1 MASRASGLA
10 ARMRARALGLALG
23 SVVMALAAS
32 AHAEPTATEKE
43 TARGLMAD
51 GREKRDKNDL
61 KGALKSFEAA
71 DSLMRVPSTG
81 WEVARAQEQLG
92 LLVEAR
98 DTALRVARIAQTP
111 NEPSA
116 FKEARDK
123 ATALGDSLEARIP
136 AVRITV
142 KGAVEGATTS
152 VTIDSVAV
160 PSAALSTA
168 FKVNPGHHVIAAKT
182 DTASGKQEIDL
193 AEKETKD
200 VAIVLAA
207 AGPATQDTP
216 ESPFANDTKPSDTPP
231 AVVPESHKMRTLA
244 FIGFGVAGAGV
255 IAGTITGLL
264 SMSSTSSAQ
273 NGCRNN
279 LCPPATYSDLDSAHQ
294 MATISTVSFI
304 VAGVGAGVGVV
315 ALIIGD
321 KPSAPTPTTG
331 RTFTPWIGL
340 GSAGLRGSF

>member
-1 MASRASGLA
+1 MASRIARA
-10 ARMRARALGLALG
+10 HARMIGLTLGSLVLAL
-23 SVVMALAAS
+23 S
-32 AHAEPTATEKE
+32 ATVHAEPTATEKE

-51 GREKRDKNDL
+51 GRDKRDKNDL

-71 DSLMRVPSTG
+71 DSLMHVPSTG

-98 DTALRVARIAQTP
+98 DTALRVARIPQAP
-111 NEPSA
+111 NEPGA

-142 KGAVEGATTS
+142 KGAAEGATMT
-152 VTIDSVAV
+152 VAIDTITV
-160 PSAALSTA
+160 PSAALATP
-168 FKVNPGHHVIAAKT
+168 FKLNPGHHVVSAKT
-182 DTASGKQEIDL
+182 DTAGGKQEIDL

-200 VAIVLAA
+200 VAIVLT
-207 AGPATQDTP
+207 AGAPATPDTA
-216 ESPFANDTKPSDTPP
+216 ESPFANDANPPETPP
-231 AVVPESHKMRTLA
+231 AEIAPQSHKMRTLA

-279 LCPPATYSDLDSAHQ
+279 LCPPSTYSDLDSAHL
-294 MATISTVSFI
+294 MATVSTVSFI
-304 VAGVGAGVGVV
+304 VAGVGAGVGIV
-315 ALIIGD
+315 ALIVGD
-321 KPSAPTPTTG
+321 KPAERAPTTG
-331 RTFTPWIGL
+331 TKVTPWIGL
-340 GSAGLRGSF
+340 GSAGVRGSF